1 MSEME
6 IGGPAQPAKESQ
18 DRQYAYAR
26 VMDRQPKGMLAYSKD
41 RQMRQP
47 YFDGYDLEDAFDEGA
62 NHTIELTCEWI
73 RRHIDVDEPV
83 ETNENGEP
91 LADSYVERLTSKE
104 MAANEAIELYKQFM
118 KEKDK

>member
-1 MSEME
+1 MSETE
-6 IGGPAQPAKESQ
+6 TGGPVQPVKESPA
-18 DRQYAYAR
+18 RQYAYAR

-62 NHTIELTCEWI
+62 ARTIELTCEWI
-73 RRHIDVDEPV
+73 RLHIDVDEQV

-91 LADSYVERLTSKE
+91 LVESYFERLGAKE
-104 MAANEAIELYKQFM
+104 KDANEVIELYKQFM

>member
-1 MSEME
+1 MSDME
-6 IGGPAQPAKESQ
+6 IGGPVRPVNESPS
-18 DRQYAYAR
+18 RQYAYAR
-26 VMDRQPKGMLAYSKD
+26 VTSVQPKGMLVYSKD
-41 RQMRQP
+41 RQMKQP

-62 NHTIELTCEWI
+62 GHTIELTCEWI
-73 RRHIDVDEPV
+73 RLHIDVDEPV

>member
-6 IGGPAQPAKESQ
+6 IGGPVRPVKEGPA
-18 DRQYAYAR
+18 RQYAYEIVTSA
-26 VMDRQPKGMLAYSKD
+26 QPKGMLVYSKD
-41 RQMRQP
+41 RQMQQP
-47 YFDGYDLEDAFDEGA
+47 YFDGYDLENAFDEGA

-91 LADSYVERLTSKE
+91 LADSYVERLGAKE
-104 MAANEAIELYKQFM
+104 KAANEVIELYKQFM
-118 KEKDK
+118 KEKYK

>member
-6 IGGPAQPAKESQ
+6 IGGPVQSVNESPA
-18 DRQYAYAR
+18 RQYAYAR

-47 YFDGYDLEDAFDEGA
+47 YFDGYDLDDAFDEGA
-62 NHTIELTCEWI
+62 ARTIELTCEWI
-73 RRHIDVDEPV
+73 RLHIDVDEQV

-91 LADSYVERLTSKE
+91 LADSYFERLAAKE
-104 MAANEAIELYKQFM
+104 KAANEVIELYKKFM